1 MTGKI
6 VKGIAGFY
14 YVHDGQQKVYE
25 CRAKGVFRNRK
36 IKPLVGDNV
45 EFEILDEEA
54 GTGSIVSILER
65 KNSLIRP
72 AVSNIDQALVVFA
85 SRCIDGWWQGGQA
98 APPPSGR
105 MHDLSDGMAIIGPRS
120 QATKLD
126 PPVDTENVQLRTDDG
141 QATLTMMPDYTI
153 ETKNPQAS
161 VTLTPA
167 GAITLEAAAQVTIKA
182 PQITLEGN
190 VTTTGAGG
198 DAGTVQMKGTIAL
211 EGSLTSTGDQVA
223 EGKSTAHH
231 THQGDSGGTTGE
243 PA

>member
-85 SRCIDGWWQGGQA
+85 ITEPMPNLNLLDRFLVMMERQNIPAVICFNKI
-98 APPPSGR
+98 
-105 MHDLSDGMAIIGPRS
+105 DLSSREEMERLRS
-120 QATKLD
+120 IYAPAEQSL
-126 PPVDTENVQLRTDDG
+126 PENRH
-141 QATLTMMPDYTI
+141 M
-153 ETKNPQAS
+153 
-161 VTLTPA
+161 
-167 GAITLEAAAQVTIKA
+167 
-182 PQITLEGN
+182 GN
-190 VTTTGAGG
+190 
-198 DAGTVQMKGTIAL
+198 IFL
-211 EGSLTSTGDQVA
+211 FFR
-223 EGKSTAHH
+223 
-231 THQGDSGGTTGE
+231 
-243 PA
+243 